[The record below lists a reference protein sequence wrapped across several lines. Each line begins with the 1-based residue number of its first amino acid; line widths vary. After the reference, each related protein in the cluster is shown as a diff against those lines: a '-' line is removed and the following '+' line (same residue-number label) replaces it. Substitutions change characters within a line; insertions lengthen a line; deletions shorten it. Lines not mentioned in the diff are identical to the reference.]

1 MQKEAVLY
9 IFRTLVSIF
18 RLEGQKI
25 LRVFFFGLIFLGS
38 TFLGSEFFWFF
49 SKVEGLLR
57 LYCPLPPKRGGPC
70 TYYILVHLEQKELFP
85 SMQIICQDSSTV
97 FWQSQRQIFARYT
110 HKNTLYLS
118 LYTQT
123 IHIVFVICILVR
135 KKGERLK
142 EASPNL
148 SLSIDQSLI
157 WLFRR
162 QYNTYQKLIIEN

>member
-1 MQKEAVLY
+1 MWGFTVNW
-9 IFRTLVSIF
+9 
-18 RLEGQKI
+18 I
-25 LRVFFFGLIFLGS
+25 LQSRYHIKCKREQHHIYSGPWDSRAKKFWGFFWLIFLGS
-38 TFLGSEFFWFF
+38 TFLESVFF
-49 SKVEGLLR
+49 SKVRGLLR

-110 HKNTLYLS
+110 HTNTLYLS

-148 SLSIDQSLI
+148 S
-157 WLFRR
+157 F
-162 QYNTYQKLIIEN
+162 